1 MSFGKLYL
9 VACLVFLFIFNLTAQ
24 DLKIEDVVAKHT
36 NSIAK
41 SEKRKEL
48 KNMLLLGTSEFSSKL
63 PERKSVGKVAIV
75 SDASNLMLISSFA
88 AESYPYEKIGLFDS
102 KVNIPFVNS
111 AIRSPLGDFLYEHPS
126 ILKSGLFSGSM
137 SLQWSLLEENSRR
150 GKINLSGTKKIDGKK
165 LYVVDYYPP
174 GSSEEFKIK
183 LYFDTETF
191 QHVRSEY
198 REQYLGKETPFSGQ
212 NPNKANS
219 TTLGQSNGYVI
230 QLIETFEDYK
240 TFEDITVPTR
250 YKVQYMGNSSKGV
263 FEYDWVFK
271 LNEVKFNQPLKEN
284 FFTF

>member
-1 MSFGKLYL
+1 MSFGKLFS
-9 VACLVFLFIFNLTAQ
+9 VVCLVFLFVFSLNAQ
-24 DLKIEDVVAKHT
+24 DLKLEDVVAKHT

-41 SEKRKEL
+41 AEKRKEL
-48 KNMLLLGTSEFSSKL
+48 KNMLLLGTSEFSSKM
-63 PERKSVGKVAIV
+63 PERKSLGKVAIV
-75 SDASNLMLISSFA
+75 SDALNLMLISSFA
-88 AESYPYEKIGLFDS
+88 AESYPFEKIGLFDS
-102 KVNIPFVNS
+102 KINIPFVNS

-137 SLQWSLLEENSRR
+137 SLQWSLLEENSKR

-174 GSSEEFKIK
+174 GSSDAFKIK

-198 REQYLGKETPFSGQ
+198 KEEYAGKEVPFSGR
-212 NPNKANS
+212 NPNN
-219 TTLGQSNGYVI
+219 TTLGQINGYTM
-230 QLIETFEDYK
+230 QLIETFGDYK
-240 TFEDITVPTR
+240 TFEDITLPTR
-250 YKVQYMGNSSKGV
+250 YKVQYMGTSSKGT